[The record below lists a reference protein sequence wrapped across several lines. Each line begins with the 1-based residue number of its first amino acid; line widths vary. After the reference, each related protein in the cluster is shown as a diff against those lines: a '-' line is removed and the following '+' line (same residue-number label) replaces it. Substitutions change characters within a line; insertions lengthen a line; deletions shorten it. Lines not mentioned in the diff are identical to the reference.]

1 MERCRSSLRRV
12 LRNNVRGRNVVYVAW
27 WSRWGFV
34 FPKGQERS
42 IRSVVELVGFC
53 FSFAN
58 SVEIAVSKYAGTQT
72 KHFCRLYYVDS
83 GF

>member
-1 MERCRSSLRRV
+1 M
-12 LRNNVRGRNVVYVAW
+12 
-27 WSRWGFV
+27 
-34 FPKGQERS
+34 
-42 IRSVVELVGFC
+42 RSVVELVGFC